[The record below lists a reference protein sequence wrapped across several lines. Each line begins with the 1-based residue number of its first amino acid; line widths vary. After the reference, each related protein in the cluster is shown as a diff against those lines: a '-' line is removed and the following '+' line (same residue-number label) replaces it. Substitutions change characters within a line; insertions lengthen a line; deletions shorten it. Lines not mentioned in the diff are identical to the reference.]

1 MFADPATCAGGSTRY
16 MIIKVTWNILRSLHI
31 KPVIFRQ
38 FYLSIHDMREDD
50 APCRVA
56 QPTAGCS
63 YHFLFQISITQEF
76 RASSTPI
83 SPRLERQHHPPTS
96 YFR

>member
-1 MFADPATCAGGSTRY
+1 
-16 MIIKVTWNILRSLHI
+16 
-31 KPVIFRQ
+31 
-38 FYLSIHDMREDD
+38 MREDD

-76 RASSTPI
+76 RAPSTPI
-83 SPRLERQHHPPTS
+83 SPRHARQHHPPTS
-96 YFR
+96 CIKVKFEYGKQDSILIFPPSRFITNSKLSQL